1 MSYPDSWCLVSIE
14 DINTYK
20 SETVNPSNTP
30 DRTFEVY
37 SVPTFSTCHPEYLT
51 GQEIGS
57 TKQSVKK
64 DDILLCKINP
74 HLNRVWEVKN
84 SSDLPQIA
92 SSEWIVIRARCLH
105 TPFLKLYFESP
116 EFRKLLCSQVSGVGG
131 SLTRAQ
137 PAIVKKY
144 LVPLPPMNEQK
155 RIVDQVNSLFE
166 VLYSI
171 ANSVN

>member
-1 MSYPDSWCLVSIE
+1 MVSIE
-14 DINTYK
+14 DINSYK
-20 SETVNPSNTP
+20 SETVSPSNTP

-37 SVPTFSTCHPEYLT
+37 SVPSFSIGDPEYLT

-64 DDILLCKINP
+64 DDILLCKINS
-74 HLNRVWEVKN
+74 HLNRVWEVKQ
-84 SSDLPQIA
+84 SSSLPQIA
-92 SSEWIVIRARCLH
+92 SSEWIVIRATGLH
-105 TPFLKLYFESP
+105 TPYLKLYFESP

-144 LVPLPPMNEQK
+144 FVPLPPIEEQK
-155 RIVDQVNSLFE
+155 RISRGIKEYWNILDTIEAML
-166 VLYSI
+166 L
-171 ANSVN
+171 

>member
-1 MSYPDSWCLVSIE
+1 MPE
-14 DINTYK
+14 
-20 SETVNPSNTP
+20 
-30 DRTFEVY
+30 RTFEVY
-37 SVPTFSTCHPEYLT
+37 SVPTFSTGHPEYLT
-51 GQEIGS
+51 GKEIGS

-74 HLNRVWEVKN
+74 HLNRVWEIKKF
-84 SSDLPQIA
+84 SDLPQIA
-92 SSEWIVIRARCLH
+92 SSEWIVIRATCLH

-144 LVPLPPMNEQK
+144 FVPLPPIEEQK
-155 RIVDQVNSLFE
+155 RISRRIKEYWNILDNINAAML
-166 VLYSI
+166 
-171 ANSVN
+171 